1 MALSR
6 LPRARIVPSGENLQ
20 EYTGSPPPLSWQ
32 HKDHVFPL
40 TPVLFT
46 HLVDAEHLPGGGAEH
61 DPLAGDGAHHDDL
74 AIRGEAGGL
83 CLLPHIIAPH
93 YSPAEETHMMSDDG
107 L

>member
-32 HKDHVFPL
+32 YEDNVFSF
-40 TPVLFT
+40 TPFLA
-46 HLVDAEHLPGGGAEH
+46 HLIDTEHLPGGGAEH

-74 AIRGEAGGL
+74 AIWGEAGGL
-83 CLLPHIIAPH
+83 GLLPHIIAPH